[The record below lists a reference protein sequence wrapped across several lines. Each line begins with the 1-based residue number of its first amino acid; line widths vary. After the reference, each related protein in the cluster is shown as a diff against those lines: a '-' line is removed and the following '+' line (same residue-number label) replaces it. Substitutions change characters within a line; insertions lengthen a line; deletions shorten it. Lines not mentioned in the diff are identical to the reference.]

1 MEVLGKVLA
10 LTVAGVA
17 VIVLYLLGSVLGQ
30 FLGPNIVTTIL
41 IYAGLALTATWLCLV
56 MFLASTGGTAEA

>member
-1 MEVLGKVLA
+1 MAVLGKVLA

-30 FLGPNIVTTIL
+30 FLGVNIVTTVL
-41 IYAGLALTATWLCLV
+41 IYAGLVLTALWLALV

>member
-17 VIVLYLLGSVLGQ
+17 VIVLYLAAPALGQ
-30 FLGPNIVTTIL
+30 LLPGNVFTSSL
-41 IYAGLALTATWLCLV
+41 IYVGLALTVVWLALV
-56 MFLASTGGTAEA
+56 MYLASTGGAEA